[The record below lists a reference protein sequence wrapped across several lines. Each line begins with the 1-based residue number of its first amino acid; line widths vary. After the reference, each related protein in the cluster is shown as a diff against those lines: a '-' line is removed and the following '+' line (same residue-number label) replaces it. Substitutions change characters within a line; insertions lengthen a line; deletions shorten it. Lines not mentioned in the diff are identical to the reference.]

1 MEPISATAS
10 WDSMY
15 RSRSAPWLIDQPQPA
30 IVALDRDG
38 WIRGS
43 VLDAGCGAGEHTI
56 HLAARGHTVLGVDFS
71 PAAVD
76 VARANATAR
85 GVPARFDVADAL
97 ALGDEPRFDTI
108 VDSAL
113 FHIFDDEGRAR
124 YVDSLSRVCRPGGRV
139 FVLALAVSDTEPG
152 FGPRIHDTVIRDAFG
167 DDWTLEDL
175 RPSRYRVLVGA
186 DNAAHL
192 GLRAGELADLP
203 AWLARVQR
211 RRVHPLWTETETSG
225 KR

>member
-1 MEPISATAS
+1 MEPLSATAS
-10 WDSMY
+10 WDSIY

-30 IVALDRDG
+30 IAALDRDG

-43 VLDAGCGAGEHTI
+43 VLDVGCGAGEHTI
-56 HLAARGHTVLGVDFS
+56 HLAGRGHTVLGVDLS

-76 VARANATAR
+76 LARANATAR
-85 GVPARFDVADAL
+85 GVPARFEVADAL

-113 FHIFDDEGRAR
+113 FHIFDDDGRAR
-124 YVDSLSRVCRPGGRV
+124 YVASLSRACKPGGRV

-152 FGPRIHDTVIRDAFG
+152 FGPRINDTVIRDAFG
-167 DDWTLEDL
+167 DDWRLEEL
-175 RPSRYRVLVGA
+175 RPSRYRVLVDA
-186 DNAAHL
+186 DNADHS

-211 RRVHPLWTETETSG
+211 RRVHPLWMETETSG

>member
-1 MEPISATAS
+1 MEPLSAT

-30 IVALDRDG
+30 IVALERDG

-43 VLDAGCGAGEHTI
+43 VLDVGCGAGEHTI

-76 VARANATAR
+76 VARANAAAR

-97 ALGDEPRFDTI
+97 DLGDRPRFDTI

-113 FHIFDDEGRAR
+113 FHIFGDAERVR
-124 YVDSLSRVCRPGGRV
+124 YVRSLSRVCRPDGRILL
-139 FVLALAVSDTEPG
+139 LALAVSDTEPG

-167 DDWTLEDL
+167 DDWTLEEL
-175 RPSRYRVLVGA
+175 RASRYRVLVDA
-186 DNAAHL
+186 HNAAQS
-192 GLRAGELADLP
+192 GLPAGQLADLP
-203 AWLARVQR
+203 AWLARIR
-211 RRVHPLWTETETSG
+211 RR
-225 KR
+225 

>member
-1 MEPISATAS
+1 MEPLSATAS
-10 WDSMY
+10 WDSAY

-30 IVALDRDG
+30 IIALDEDG

-43 VLDAGCGAGEHTI
+43 VLDVGCGAGEHTI

-76 VARANATAR
+76 VARANAAAR
-85 GVPARFDVADAL
+85 DVPARFEVADAL

-113 FHIFDDEGRAR
+113 FHIFGEAERAR
-124 YVDSLSRVCRPGGRV
+124 YVRSLGQVCRPGGRL

-167 DDWTLEDL
+167 EGWTLEEL
-175 RPSRYRVLVGA
+175 RATRYRVRVDG
-186 DNAAHL
+186 DNATRS
-192 GLRAGELADLP
+192 GLPAGQLADLP
-203 AWLARVQR
+203 AWLARITR
-211 RRVHPLWTETETSG
+211 R
-225 KR
+225 